1 MNRNDTTIPWFS
13 LLTAG
18 ALLAVLLYAFSTHGP
33 PAPAAAKVPRLAF
46 VPAHLQ
52 LYEVFLTSV
61 IMILV
66 IYGIHGLVSV
76 WLEGRELEP
85 GRRPARNS
93 RWAFW
98 AILACLSAVLAVS
111 VAFAGAIAEGLRA
124 GPDTVREG
132 FLMGSLLLLFALALA
147 LYKHHFLPDEALLE
161 DPDSDVPW

>member
-1 MNRNDTTIPWFS
+1 VNRNDATIPWLA
-13 LLTAG
+13 LLTAS
-18 ALLAVLLYAFSTHGP
+18 ALFLVLAYSFSTHP
-33 PAPAAAKVPRLAF
+33 PPEPAAAQVPRLDF
-46 VPAHLQ
+46 VPSHLY

-61 IMILV
+61 IMILA

-85 GRRPARNS
+85 GRRPTRNS
-93 RWAFW
+93 PWAFW
-98 AILACLSAVLAVS
+98 AILACLSAVLAIS

-147 LYKHHFLPDEALLE
+147 LYKHHFLPDEVLVE
-161 DPDSDVPW
+161 DPDTDVPW